1 MVINFSDLLSKKNR
15 KKEISLSFE
24 LEPFEFE
31 GEEIRAIENVN
42 VEGLGISEKDVILI
56 EASVKTKLKLNCSRC
71 LDTFIYPID
80 IDIEERFTNNP
91 DLEDEGIMFVDGD
104 TINITEVIENCI
116 ISTLPIKRLCKED
129 CKGLCPECGVNKN
142 VENCN
147 CIDYDVDIRLAG
159 GVIMGNPARK
169 TYRAK
174 RDSRRA
180 QTFKLSLPGIVE
192 CPQCHEMKM
201 AHRVCKNC
209 GFYKGKEVVAST
221 EE

>member
-1 MVINFSDLLSKKNR
+1 MEVQFLDLLVKDGR
-15 KKEISLSFE
+15 KKAIDFSLDFE
-24 LEPFEFE
+24 PIKFE
-31 GEEIRAIENVN
+31 GEVIRAIKPVK
-42 VEGLGISEKDVILI
+42 VEGQLVSRNEILELEATI
-56 EASVKTKLKLNCSRC
+56 ETELELNCSRC

-147 CIDYDVDIRLAG
+147 CIDYDVDIRLA
-159 GVIMGNPARK
+159 
-169 TYRAK
+169 
-174 RDSRRA
+174 
-180 QTFKLSLPGIVE
+180 KLRELFGE
-192 CPQCHEMKM
+192 
-201 AHRVCKNC
+201 
-209 GFYKGKEVVAST
+209 
-221 EE
+221 